1 MSREK
6 RKELISAIETN
17 RKSKLIAYITS
28 DRPNLFSQ
36 IAEDII
42 PIIYD
47 HIRSISPEERKNID
61 LFIYSR
67 GGDSDTPWSIVSM
80 FRESTKDGK
89 FNVLIPFRAHSAATM
104 IALGADE
111 IIMSEKAELGPID
124 ITITSGPYNPILK
137 EKDSIKRLPVSVED
151 VMGYFSLL
159 KTVGCKRSSEKIKG
173 FEQITQQVHPL
184 VLGTVHRLLG
194 QTKLVALKLL
204 NTRKN
209 ALSER
214 VNKKIMQKLSAE
226 IFSHRHTIY
235 RSEAKEQV
243 GIQFIKD
250 MEHYKIEKEVWDLY
264 KEYESLFSLKE
275 PFTPDQHLE
284 ANNLDEHIW
293 DNLNMA
299 CVESQNRFDIC
310 KKSIRVRRLKKI
322 PPQMTLNLS
331 NVSFPA
337 LPALPQGINLN
348 QLQNVITQMIQTIV
362 PNVINVAAQQ
372 AAQEFLRNLPSV
384 GFETFN
390 FNIRWE
396 TET

>member
-1 MSREK
+1 
-6 RKELISAIETN
+6 
-17 RKSKLIAYITS
+17 
-28 DRPNLFSQ
+28 
-36 IAEDII
+36 
-42 PIIYD
+42 
-47 HIRSISPEERKNID
+47 
-61 LFIYSR
+61 
-67 GGDSDTPWSIVSM
+67 
-80 FRESTKDGK
+80 
-89 FNVLIPFRAHSAATM
+89 
-104 IALGADE
+104 
-111 IIMSEKAELGPID
+111 LGPID

-184 VLGTVHRLLG
+184 ILGTVHRLLG

-250 MEHYKIEKEVWDLY
+250 TEHYEIEKEAWDLY

-348 QLQNVITQMIQTIV
+348 QLQNVIAQMIQTIV
-362 PNVINVAAQQ
+362 PNVINAAAQQ